1 MPILLLLLI
10 AAPIL
15 TLVQEPDSLSDAR
28 IASIK
33 KLAQEVKDDTQ
44 EFTAKMNEEASRR
57 LQAIQQ

>member
-28 IASIK
+28 IARIK